1 MPNLFMR
8 ISPQLDK
15 EIEELMGIEGYIS
28 RAEFI
33 RFLIKFYKYNRE
45 RYPTRIQG
53 ENDIKRG
60 QKAKWLREGDGD
72 W

>member
-8 ISPQLDK
+8 ISSQLDE
-15 EIEELMGIEGYIS
+15 EIKELMRIEGYIS

-33 RFLIKFYKYNRE
+33 RFLIKFYKYHGEKQSMSLRD
-45 RYPTRIQG
+45 

>member
-8 ISPQLDK
+8 ISTQLET
-15 EIEELMGIEGYIS
+15 EIKELMGIEGYIS

-33 RFLIKFYKYNRE
+33 RFLIKFYKYHAEKRTT
-45 RYPTRIQG
+45 PVQG
-53 ENDIKRG
+53 EEDIKRG

>member
-8 ISPQLDK
+8 ISPQLDE
-15 EIEELMGIEGYIS
+15 EIKELMGIEGYMS
-28 RAEFI
+28 RAEFV
-33 RFLIKFYKYNRE
+33 RFLIKFYKYHAEKRST
-45 RYPTRIQG
+45 PIQD

-60 QKAKWLREGDGD
+60 QKAKWLREGNGD

>member
-1 MPNLFMR
+1 MPNLFVR
-8 ISPQLDK
+8 ISAQLET
-15 EIEELMGIEGYIS
+15 EIKELMGIEGYVS

-33 RFLIKFYKYNRE
+33 RFLIKFYKYHAEKRTA
-45 RYPTRIQG
+45 PIMG
-53 ENDIKRG
+53 EEDIKRG